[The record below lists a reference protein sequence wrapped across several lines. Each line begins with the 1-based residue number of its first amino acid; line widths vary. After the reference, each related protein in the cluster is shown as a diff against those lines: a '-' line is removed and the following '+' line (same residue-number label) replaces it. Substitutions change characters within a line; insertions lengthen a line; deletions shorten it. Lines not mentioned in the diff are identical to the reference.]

1 MKLRF
6 LIFPLVVV
14 GCTTQQPLLIKA
26 AAPTPPVAIVARAA
40 PVPPPKPAC
49 KVRVRRD
56 VDRYADID
64 ANSAPD
70 VFRQVAALK
79 QGIAQRAAR
88 EAKLETAIRS
98 CGGLTN

>member
-1 MKLRF
+1 MRLRI
-6 LIFPLVVV
+6 LILPFVVA
-14 GCTTQQPLLIKA
+14 GCTTHRPLPIKP
-26 AAPTPPVAIVARAA
+26 AAPIPAVAIASRAA
-40 PVPPPKPAC
+40 PAPPPKPAC

-56 VDRYADID
+56 VDRYADLD

-70 VFRQVAALK
+70 VFQQVAALK
-79 QGIAQRAAR
+79 QGIKQRAAR

>member
-1 MKLRF
+1 MTLRILTLAF
-6 LIFPLVVV
+6 LVA
-14 GCTTQQPLLIKA
+14 GCAAHQPVPIKPA
-26 AAPTPPVAIVARAA
+26 ATAPAAIVPSRAA
-40 PVPPPKPAC
+40 PAPMPKTAC

-56 VDRYADID
+56 VDRYADLD

-88 EAKLETAIRS
+88 EAKLEAAIRS
-98 CGGLTN
+98 CGGLTK